1 MVSPDTI
8 DGIRKTKI
16 VCTLGYTSQ
25 SEAVIRRMIQN
36 GMNVARLN
44 FSHGEY
50 DWHKDVLDTV
60 RVESEKLSMP
70 VGIMVDVPGP
80 KFRTGDTEPVRID
93 LDEGDTISLTSRD
106 IIGNESVIPVVPPG
120 IHLGTEV
127 YNKVLIN
134 DGMIELRI
142 VSIDGEDLQCRVTE
156 GGRIE
161 RTGRGVVI
169 PDVMPSLP
177 FFNEGAHEALTFAAE
192 QDVEYIAISNVSSG
206 EDIENARKILH
217 DNGGSHDSMLV
228 AKIERKDAIDNFDD
242 ILEASDGIMVARGDM
257 GVEIDPWLVPG
268 IQKRLIAKCN
278 AVGKPVITATQMLLS
293 MTDNQRATRAESSD
307 VYNAV
312 LDGSDAVMLSEETA
326 AGRHPAHVVRTMAQ
340 LSIEAERAPE
350 FDDLTARRELID
362 ESRTDDAVSFA
373 AVEIANRLDASAI
386 VAFTE
391 SGSTA
396 SRVSRYRPKAPIL
409 ALTPYQRVCRLL
421 TLKWGVKPVAVRKL
435 ESGDDFF
442 GEGETVARKEGGV
455 ETGKSIVLV
464 AGLPMATQGRTNLI
478 HVMSVGGV

>member
-1 MVSPDTI
+1 MVSPDTN

-16 VCTLGYTSQ
+16 VCTLGNRSQ

-50 DWHKDVLDTV
+50 DWHEDVLERV
-60 RVESEKLSMP
+60 RGVSEELSTP

-80 KFRTGDTEPVRID
+80 KFRTGDTEPIRFD
-93 LDEGDTISLTSRD
+93 LNEGATVTLTGRD
-106 IIGNESVIPVVPPG
+106 IVGNESVIPVVPPG
-120 IHLGTEV
+120 IHLGAEV
-127 YNKVLIN
+127 YNRVLIN

-142 VSIDGEDLQCRVTE
+142 DSLEGEDLRCRVTE

-161 RTGRGVVI
+161 YTGRGVVI
-169 PDVMPSLP
+169 PEVMPSLP
-177 FFNEGAHEALTFAAE
+177 FFNERAHAALTFAAKR
-192 QDVEYIAISNVSSG
+192 DVEFVAISNVATG
-206 EDIENARKILH
+206 KDMENARRILRE
-217 DNGGSHDSMLV
+217 NGGSKDCMLV
-228 AKIERKDAIDNFDD
+228 AKIERQDAIDNFDG
-242 ILEASDGIMVARGDM
+242 ILQASDGIMVARGDM
-257 GVEIDPWLVPG
+257 GVEIEPSLVPG
-268 IQKRLIAKCN
+268 IQKWMISTCN
-278 AVGKPVITATQMLLS
+278 AAGKPVITATQMLLS
-293 MTDNQRATRAESSD
+293 MTENRRATRAESSD

-312 LDGSDAVMLSEETA
+312 LDGTDAVMLSEETA

-340 LSIEAERAPE
+340 LSIEAEKAPE
-350 FDDLTARRELID
+350 FNDLNVRRGLID

-373 AVEIANRLDASAI
+373 AVGIANQLDASAI

-396 SRVSRYRPKAPIL
+396 GRVSRYRPKAPIL

-421 TLKWGVKPVAVRKL
+421 TLQWGVKPVAVRKL

-442 GEGETVARKEGGV
+442 GVGELEARKEGGV
-455 ETGKSIVLV
+455 GTGESIVLV

-478 HVMSVGGV
+478 HVMSVGGA